1 MSTLIACMLGDR
13 TQEWCAR
20 LLSQCAPSLSCP
32 GAPCPG
38 ERPSARAAAQ
48 AAACAGGLPASA
60 PLGHQPPACPP
71 AHSRCPAALW
81 RALSRSALCTS
92 QDMRFFTSER
102 HRDGS
107 QTAENWRRKGPCM
120 MNTKLHDLA
129 STRTRRWIPMMRIL
143 YVQMWTSNQ
152 QIPQFT
158 AIFAWNI

>member
-1 MSTLIACMLGDR
+1 MYAGGPHPGMVRAASFAMRSQSELPGGTLPR
-13 TQEWCAR
+13 R
-20 LLSQCAPSLSCP
+20 APFCSGSSASGRVCRWP
-32 GAPCPG
+32 PSVSASG
-38 ERPSARAAAQ
+38 PSATS
-48 AAACAGGLPASA
+48 LPSRSFQMSSSSLEGAVPISPA
-60 PLGHQPPACPP
+60 HQP
-71 AHSRCPAALW
+71 RYAL
-81 RALSRSALCTS
+81 LL
-92 QDMRFFTSER
+92 